1 MERMSKDAAK
11 VLYALHSQYQS
22 RRKVGQSKAD
32 ACQFGSCKSI
42 HDDLCSDMPLQ
53 DVDESMRE
61 LDSVGYLVN
70 DYGSDTITAC
80 YLTRDA
86 IVDFERL
93 AQDRVMSF
101 LDFWSKVR

>member
-53 DVDESMRE
+53 DVDESMRIE
-61 LDSVGYLVN
+61 YQLNLFLMSKM
-70 DYGSDTITAC
+70 
-80 YLTRDA
+80 
-86 IVDFERL
+86 ER
-93 AQDRVMSF
+93 
-101 LDFWSKVR
+101 K